1 MTTSHSVTDALLSV
15 QRQTEWYADH
25 GTIINGLSTGIDLVD
40 ETTWGLRPG
49 TLSIVMGEASSG
61 KTSFALSA
69 ATWMVRHDHRR
80 VLWVSLQEDL
90 GQVAR
95 NLVARCA
102 HINEARLRTGA
113 LTPTDRQR
121 QADVVAAFAGGPPL
135 DPASQP
141 SLIDLEPVPE
151 PLRIIADPDLSLAAI
166 ETAATAMPSL
176 DMVVVDGLARL
187 VDSHGG
193 NGLPRATRDVVQRLE
208 GLGRRLDVHVM
219 ATLHLDTSWGRQDPR
234 PRLADLREHRTI
246 LPTAHVVMA
255 LYRDELHH
263 EDTARPGLLEVNFV
277 RNGSGRTRTVSAA
290 FLPAMRMVANLV
302 KDPTASRPRGR

>member
-1 MTTSHSVTDALLSV
+1 MSTSHSVTDALAAV

-25 GTIINGLSTGIDLVD
+25 GTIVNGLSTGIDLVD

-49 TLSIVMGEASSG
+49 TLSVVMGEASSG

-69 ATWMVRHDHRR
+69 ATWMVRTDHRR

-102 HINEARLRTGA
+102 HIDEARLRTGA
-113 LTPTDRQR
+113 LTPSDRQR
-121 QADVVAAFAGGPPL
+121 QAEAVAAFAGCPPL
-135 DPASQP
+135 DPQVQP
-141 SLIDLEPVPE
+141 PLVALDPVPE
-151 PLRIIADPDLSLAAI
+151 PLRIMADQDLSLAAF
-166 ETAATAMPSL
+166 EEAARAMPDL
-176 DMVVVDGLARL
+176 DLVVVDGLARL
-187 VDSHGG
+187 VDNHGG
-193 NGLPRATRDVVQRLE
+193 NGMPRATRDVVQFLE
-208 GLGRRLDVHVM
+208 GLARAVDVHVL
-219 ATLHLDTSWGRQDPR
+219 ATLHVDTPWGRQDQR

-255 LYRDELHH
+255 LFREELHH
-263 EDTARPGLLEVNFV
+263 EDTARKGILEVDFL
-277 RNGSGRTRTVSAA
+277 RNGSGRTRKVDTA

-302 KDPTASRPRGR
+302 KDPAASGPRRH